1 LQVGKNVYKTYG
13 WVPVENLS
21 KKLCFELPEDYE
33 YDTIG
38 GFTMKHLSKVPE
50 EGDEFEYGGYKF
62 VVDKMEG
69 NRIISLLV
77 VALQEQEV

>member
-1 LQVGKNVYKTYG
+1 
-13 WVPVENLS
+13 
-21 KKLCFELPEDYE
+21 
-33 YDTIG
+33 
-38 GFTMKHLSKVPE
+38 MKHLSKVPE

-69 NRIISLLV
+69 NRIVSLLV